1 MNSVNL
7 GTITIPIIK
16 GEKGDKPVKGVD
28 YWTEADK
35 EEIVNDVETTYNA
48 NHEAKMQEYND
59 NASDKIDDFDGHVS
73 DKTDDFDSHVTS
85 KISEFDTNA
94 SNKTTTFNNNATS
107 KTTDFNT
114 NATNKTT
121 TFNDNVTSK
130 TTQFNELVEDKE
142 DEIEAINNTLTPRVE
157 TLEENMPN
165 YALKTETGYSIE
177 LAINSST
184 YVVTLN
190 LKNKNGTIIST
201 DTIDLPLET
210 MVVDADY
217 DSTTKEIV
225 LTLQSGTTVRFSV
238 ADLVSGL
245 QSEITSSNKL
255 DSDLV
260 DDTNQTN
267 KFTTT
272 EEKSGWNSK
281 YNKPS
286 GGIPKT
292 DLASDVQTSL
302 GKADSALQ
310 QHQDISGKEDKTNK
324 TTTINENS
332 TNTQYAGAKA
342 VYDYVSSVVGD
353 IGDIL
358 DELNGTEV

>member
-94 SNKTTTFNNNATS
+94 LNKTTTFNNNATS

-157 TLEENMPN
+157 ALESGMSN
-165 YALKTETGYSIE
+165 YYKKTETYSKTEID
-177 LAINSST
+177 NKVSSVYRYKGTVST
-184 YVVTLN
+184 YADLPVSDLTVGDVYNVETTDSTHGIKAGDN
-190 LKNKNGTIIST
+190 VSWNGTVWDVLAGTVDLSGYQT
-201 DTIDLPLET
+201 KIDN
-210 MVVDADY
+210 
-217 DSTTKEIV
+217 SH
-225 LTLQSGTTVRFSV
+225 
-238 ADLVSGL
+238 
-245 QSEITSSNKL
+245 KL
-255 DSDLV
+255 ASDLV

-272 EEKSGWNSK
+272 QEKSGWSAK

-292 DLASDVQTSL
+292 DLASDVQASL
-302 GKADSALQ
+302 GKADTAV
-310 QHQDISGKEDKTNK
+310 QDVSGKEDTSNKTN
-324 TTTINENS
+324 TIDSNS

-353 IGDIL
+353 ISDLL